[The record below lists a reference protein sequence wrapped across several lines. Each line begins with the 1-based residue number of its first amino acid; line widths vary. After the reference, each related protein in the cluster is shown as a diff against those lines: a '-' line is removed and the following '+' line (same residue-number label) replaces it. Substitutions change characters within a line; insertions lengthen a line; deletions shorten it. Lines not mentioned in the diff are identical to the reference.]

1 MKIGKITDT
10 QNNVRETGWEFQ
22 SNAMN
27 IRKMKNSG
35 SNIEQ
40 SIILVVLIYLEKVIS
55 VDDTISIF
63 YLWNSSAW
71 FQTATYFISESIFQ
85 ILINLLKYH

>member
-55 VDDTISIF
+55 VDDTISILHF
-63 YLWNSSAW
+63 LLMK
-71 FQTATYFISESIFQ
+71 FISLIPDSHIFH
-85 ILINLLKYH
+85 IRIYIPNIN